1 MKKMSFLAGLVLTAV
16 FVLSAAFSQAQDS
29 IQYQLVIR
37 NAAGQLITNKQVNMK
52 FSLVSGG
59 QSFYDE
65 TQKTTTDKYGN
76 ISVFIGTGTAV
87 KGAMKDV
94 PWSTMNISLK
104 VESDTDGGD
113 NFKELGI
120 VPIAAAPY
128 AMFAATAGGNASSGS
143 PKGDEALFEV
153 CDRDGQPVFA
163 VYDDGIVVYVD
174 QNSADKAKRSGLVVT
189 GRKATK
195 EGETADYFAVDA
207 EGTHIY
213 VDDADDNTKAK
224 RSGFV
229 VTGRKATKDGAA
241 DSKPLADDRS
251 ATKADGAEVF
261 AINGGLT
268 TIYVD
273 DTDDNAKAKRSG
285 FVVTGRKATKEGE
298 NIIDIDGSRTNLATD
313 ALSIA
318 NAAVAADEGAAPVA
332 AMQITE
338 ASVEMSS
345 DIDFGGGVRQ
355 ATIVKKTDEY
365 TIYLS
370 DEDKNFD
377 PGDKNSPVEYDYRD
391 MSGHFQFDMYAVFNH
406 DDTREEEFCA
416 QYNRLA
422 AFHGNLVAP
431 MSSDNAVLLLN
442 SNNEETAILA
452 DAVVAVFIDYHDNW
466 YYINVWPLKELHDFD
481 VNFAIANY
489 SQTTRFWGSASEH
502 ARYNITL
509 NSSGPYAGC
518 NLKLSAS
525 DPCRV
530 KVSTKVDEREG
541 EVGRDNVSVSAV
553 YGETATIE
561 VTEMPE
567 GRVFDYWL
575 VNGRRYYGS
584 KLNLPISDFKMTAQ
598 AVFKDLS
605 PIVWVDY
612 ENGSD
617 TEGNGTFAK
626 PLYSIAKAL
635 TAIKTDSCHADVAN
649 NLIRSFRINVKTA
662 YSVPLIIDNGFD
674 GLAERIFVDYSP
686 NAYADTSATPK
697 IWVKTS
703 VPVIVTGCKLDPG
716 YTPTDATTI
725 LVDAEGARL
734 TFENE
739 EFGNYNRDY
748 GIRFATVNKGELVL
762 NGTSVYGFID
772 DIGGGVLVEDG
783 AKLTLKGNSRIYTKA
798 NSKGGGVY
806 LKEGATLDVVSGWIE
821 GEFTEGS
828 TNTAGA
834 GVYVEAGSNFYVTD
848 NAVIIGVTLADGA
861 YVTAVGDFSSTENLY
876 VEPGGDPY
884 WDERLPVVTFDSI
897 ANPEAAVVQLGNG
910 TDPDRADEIFSRF
923 EISSEYM
930 LYTLGYHYQIGP
942 DGKPVK
948 SNTVYSTGSFILNY
962 GIRDETEVNYVY
974 YRNETNDEYLHLMC
988 NYNSIYEYHNYYLVD
1003 GEIYSDS
1010 AYCKINGE
1018 DGTLQSFKNNLP
1030 NNFSWQNEWDN
1041 YKTDRPEGSYGNLLA
1056 IPENNFKTATENG
1069 VTYYYEE
1076 QNGSNPK
1083 VYFHAKHGVLRAITD
1098 AGFFKNNF
1106 ALLKSLIEPAV
1117 CIKGRGKTIN
1127 NFESL
1132 NWTPGFTLM
1141 GLNVSQE
1148 KISELENGVDDNRKF
1163 TLNYIEEMFDGFRN
1177 GFRVKFG
1184 TSGGGKIKVGDKE
1197 FRGTINLDYDDGKNT
1212 VLCDYFQTIPIEAIP
1227 DEGYI
1232 FKYWNDGHKE
1242 TNRNVCVEDNNT
1254 YLSATFQPAFYVSD
1268 KAGDLQTGSE
1278 EHPFATLQQAIDAI
1292 SNRYTE
1298 YIVFVDGVIKG
1309 NTVISDK
1316 KVNIIGKTGV
1326 DTDVLDGNKNG
1337 AVLVINGSASVK
1349 VENLKVTGGTNS
1361 GIRVSDNST
1370 YVTLENMLV
1379 EGNSSEELG
1388 GGVYS
1393 YYSYLTVGEGAVIQN
1408 NSSQQGAG
1416 GGLYATYNW
1425 SIVSIKGTI
1434 TQNGNRG
1441 VYIDPLK
1448 DVLISGNAIVDSIFL
1463 NNNRSDHQLRILIE
1477 DPIVNYSSEKPIIV
1491 EFENGEHIFYSS
1503 IKLIDL
1509 YSWSSSTTTI
1519 ANEYSKFAIMPT
1531 QYNGKIQEWRITE
1544 DGYPRKVDDYDD
1556 FGNLETAPTD
1566 ASKIYGIIN
1575 EKGLENLATWV
1586 NGGNSFSGFTF
1597 KLMRDVNL
1605 SSSFNVPIGTGN
1617 GDSGKPF
1624 AGTFDGDGRTIS
1636 GLNATQS
1643 GYVSLFEN
1651 VTGTVKN
1658 LTVSGNASKSG
1669 IVYYLHGTIEN
1680 CVNKVNVSS
1689 TDMHAGGVVCLMYT
1703 GSIIKNCI
1711 NLGTITGTDYV
1722 GGIVASM
1729 INPAIIDGCINYGEV
1744 NGVTYTTGGVT
1755 RRSLIVG
1762 GISGSAFKTIRNCV
1776 NKGNVSGNDK
1786 VGGIVG
1792 QSRYVDSDNIGVIN
1806 CYNTGKVVG
1815 VSNVGGIEG
1824 SAGINNGWNTTYNES
1839 VKNCYNA
1846 GEVNPTNGA
1855 AGVIG
1860 QVDIESEY
1868 PDYIGKV
1875 YIENAFYLNTTANVG
1890 IGGTVPEEYVV
1901 GSTTPFGEDQL
1912 QSLLN
1917 SLNTWVEDNNTEN
1930 IYKTWKLGDDGYP
1943 EFAE

>member
-1 MKKMSFLAGLVLTAV
+1 MKKVSFLASFILSAVLVLSTA
-16 FVLSAAFSQAQDS
+16 LCSAQDS

-37 NAAGQLITNKQVNMK
+37 NAAGKLITNKQVNMK
-52 FSLVSGG
+52 FSLVNGG
-59 QSFYDE
+59 QSFYEE

-76 ISVFIGTGTAV
+76 ISVFIGTGTAI
-87 KGAMKDV
+87 KGSMKDV
-94 PWSTMNISLK
+94 PWSTMDISLK

-113 NFKELGI
+113 KFKELGT

-128 AMFAATAGGNASSGS
+128 AMFAATAGSNANGGS
-143 PKGDEALFEV
+143 PKDSEALFEV

-163 VYDDGIVVYVD
+163 VYNSGIVVYVD
-174 QNSADKAKRSGLVVT
+174 ESAPKAKRSGLVVT
-189 GRKATK
+189 GRSSKD
-195 EGETADYFAVDA
+195 GESADYFAVDA

-213 VDDADDNTKAK
+213 VDDTETNKAARSGLIVTGRAASKSNTAGNKHKSDERIASTGESIFAVSGGLTTVYVDDTDNAKAA

-229 VTGRKATKDGAA
+229 VTGRTASKDDKKAIEITGT
-241 DSKPLADDRS
+241 R
-251 ATKADGAEVF
+251 
-261 AINGGLT
+261 
-268 TIYVD
+268 
-273 DTDDNAKAKRSG
+273 TDIK
-285 FVVTGRKATKEGE
+285 TGT
-298 NIIDIDGSRTNLATD
+298 
-313 ALSIA
+313 LSISNNSA
-318 NAAVAADEGAAPVA
+318 NDEIAEAPAAAL
-332 AMQITE
+332 QL
-338 ASVEMSS
+338 S
-345 DIDFGGGVRQ
+345 DKSIDFQNDIVIGGGVRP
-355 ATIVKKTDEY
+355 AAVVKKTDEY

-370 DEDKNFD
+370 DEDKSFG
-377 PGDKNSPVEYDYRD
+377 PGDKDSPVEYDYRNL
-391 MSGHFQFDMYAVFNH
+391 SGYFKFDMYAVFGS
-406 DDTREEEFCA
+406 DGAREEEFCA

-422 AFHGNLVAP
+422 AFHDDLVVP

-442 SNNEETAILA
+442 SNNEETAILK
-452 DAVVAVFIDYHDNW
+452 DAVVAVLLDYHSSW
-466 YYINVWPLKELHDFD
+466 YYVNVWPLKELHDFD

-489 SQTTRFWGSASEH
+489 SQTTRFVGSASEH
-502 ARYNITL
+502 ARFNVTL
-509 NSSGPYAGC
+509 NSSEPFAGC
-518 NLKLSAS
+518 DLELSAT
-525 DPCRV
+525 DPC
-530 KVSTKVDEREG
+530 KIKATTKFDERES
-541 EVGRDNVSVSAV
+541 EIGREKMMVQTV
-553 YGETATIE
+553 YGETATLE

-567 GRVFDYWL
+567 GRIFNYWL
-575 VNGRRYYGS
+575 CNGQRYYGNPLS
-584 KLNLPISDFKMTAQ
+584 LPVSAINTNVK

-612 ENGSD
+612 KNGSD
-617 TEGNGTFAK
+617 TEGDGTSAK

-635 TAIKTDSCHADVAN
+635 TAIKTDSCQSDIAN
-649 NLIRSFRINVKTA
+649 NIKRSFRINVKKA
-662 YSVPLIIDNGFD
+662 YSVPLIIDNDFD
-674 GLAERIFVDYSP
+674 GLAERIFVDYRP
-686 NAYADTSATPK
+686 NAYTDTSATPK
-697 IWVKTS
+697 ISVLTS

-716 YTPTDATTI
+716 YTPTGDAAI

-739 EFGNYNRDY
+739 EFGDYDRDY
-748 GIRFATVNKGELVL
+748 RIRFATVNKGELVL
-762 NGTSVYGFID
+762 NGTNVYGFIAN
-772 DIGGGVLVEDG
+772 IGGGVLVENG
-783 AKLTLKGNSRIYTKA
+783 AKLTLKGNSSIYAMA

-806 LKEGATLDVVSGWIE
+806 LKSGATLDIVSGWIE

-834 GVYVEAGSNFYVTD
+834 GVYAEAGSNFYVSA
-848 NAVIIGVTLADGA
+848 NAIVSGVALANGA
-861 YVTAVGDFSSTENLY
+861 IVTAVGDFTSTESPR

-884 WDERLPVVTFDSI
+884 WEERMPVVTFDSI
-897 ANPEAAVVQLGNG
+897 ANPEAAVAQLGNG
-910 TDPDRADEIFSRF
+910 TDPDRAADIFSRF
-923 EISSEYM
+923 EISSEYL
-930 LYTLGYHYQIGP
+930 LYDLGYQRQIGP
-942 DGKPVK
+942 KGYLVK
-948 SNTVYSTGSFILNY
+948 SNMVYSTGSFKLIY
-962 GIRDETEVNYVY
+962 GVRDETEVNYVY

-1056 IPENNFKTATENG
+1056 IPENNYQTATENG

-1076 QNGSNPK
+1076 QNGDNPK
-1083 VYFHAKHGVLRAITD
+1083 VYFHAKQGVLRAITD

-1106 ALLKSLIEPAV
+1106 APLKSLIESAV
-1117 CIKGRGKTIN
+1117 CIKGRDKTIN

-1132 NWTPGFTLM
+1132 NWTPGFTIS
-1141 GLNVSQE
+1141 GLNVSQDN
-1148 KISELENGVDDNRKF
+1148 IRELESGADDNRKF
-1163 TLNYIEEMFDGFRN
+1163 TLNYIEKMFDGFRN
-1177 GFRVKFG
+1177 GFRVRFI
-1184 TSGGGKIKVGDKE
+1184 TYGGGKIKVGDKE

-1408 NSSQQGAG
+1408 NSSQQGVG
-1416 GGLYATYNW
+1416 GGLYATSGW
-1425 SIVSIKGTI
+1425 TRVSIKGTI
-1434 TQNGNRG
+1434 TQNGTRG
-1441 VYIDPLK
+1441 VYIDPYK
-1448 DVLISGNAIVDSIFL
+1448 DVLISGNAIVDTIFL
-1463 NNNRSDHQLRILIE
+1463 NNNCSDHQLQIQIE

-1491 EFENGEHIFYSS
+1491 EFETGGHIYYSS
-1503 IKLIDL
+1503 LKFIAL
-1509 YSWSSSTTTI
+1509 YSIGSPTTTI

-1531 QYNGKIQEWRITE
+1531 QYNGKIQEWHITE
-1544 DGYPRKVDDYDD
+1544 DGYPSKVDDYDD
-1556 FGNLETAPTD
+1556 LGNLETAPTD
-1566 ASKIYGIIN
+1566 ASKIYAIIN

-1586 NGGNSFSGFTF
+1586 NGGNNFNGFTF
-1597 KLMRDVNL
+1597 KLMRNVNL

-1636 GLNATQS
+1636 GLNATQPD
-1643 GYVSLFEN
+1643 YASLFEN

-1658 LTVSGNASKSG
+1658 LTVSGNASRCG

-1689 TDMHAGGVVCLMYT
+1689 TDMNVGGVVCLMYS

-1711 NLGTITGTDYV
+1711 NLGTITGHNYV
-1722 GGIVASM
+1722 GGIVAKM

-1744 NGVTYTTGGVT
+1744 YGVTYTTGGVVN
-1755 RRSLIVG
+1755 SSYIVG
-1762 GISGSAFKTIRNCV
+1762 GISGAAFKTIRNCV
-1776 NKGNVSGNDK
+1776 NKGNVTGTDI

-1792 QSRYVDSDNIGVIN
+1792 QSQYVDSDNIGIIN

-1824 SAGINNGWNTTYNES
+1824 SAGINGYNTVYNES

-1846 GEVNPTNGA
+1846 GEVNATNGA

-1860 QVDIESEY
+1860 QVDIETQT

-1875 YIENAFYLNTTANVG
+1875 FIENAFYLNTTANVG
-1890 IGGTVPEEYVV
+1890 IGGTVPEEYVE

-1912 QSLLN
+1912 LTLLN
-1917 SLNTWVEDNNTEN
+1917 SLNTWVDHNNTDN
-1930 IYKTWKLGDDGYP
+1930 VYKTWKFGDDGYP